1 VTVEIIPYRPE
12 LTPQLLQ
19 LQTNLW
25 GADIGLN
32 AAYFKWK
39 YLESP
44 YAGEPLIHLA
54 RSEGRIVGM
63 RGMFTTLWEAGG
75 GGPQLLPYADDLV
88 VDPEFRNRGVVRR
101 LMEANFEEGAAR
113 GFPFCLSLSAGQVT
127 YLSSLAAG
135 WRTVGDFQPV
145 GNFRALPL
153 QVERARVFL
162 DQHVSHRAALLL
174 GRAVKRPAFARLD
187 RVAPASPGPGSP
199 IVLGHEARPEAM
211 ADLVARLPWDGRIR
225 HVRDAAYFGWRFR
238 NPLRQYRFLFWVETG
253 GGLRGYLVLHH
264 RLGESSG
271 LQRVNLVDWEGTDDQ
286 VRAGLLDAVLR
297 WGRIPRLETWTAGV
311 PESARAHLRDLG
323 FERLSPQSQGR
334 WGHHLLVR
342 RLGHGPMTP
351 WGFGNRD
358 LLNMEDW
365 DLRMLYSM
373 AG

>member
-1 VTVEIIPYRPE
+1 VTVEIIPYRSE
-12 LTPQLLQ
+12 LTQALLQ

-32 AAYFKWK
+32 AAYLKWK
-39 YLESP
+39 YFESP

-54 RSEGRIVGM
+54 LSGGRVVGM
-63 RGMFTTLWEAGG
+63 RGMFATLWEAGG

-113 GFPFCLSLSAGQVT
+113 GFPFCLSLSASQIT
-127 YLSSLAAG
+127 FLSSVAAG
-135 WRTVGDFQPV
+135 WRAVGDYHPV
-145 GNFRALPL
+145 GYHRTLPL
-153 QVERARVFL
+153 HVERAGVFI
-162 DQHVSHRAALLL
+162 DRHVSHRAALLL
-174 GRAVKRPAFARLD
+174 RRVRRPAFARLD
-187 RVAPASPGPGSP
+187 RVAPPAPGPGSP
-199 IVLGHEARPEAM
+199 IVLGDEARPEAM

-238 NPLRQYRFLFWVETG
+238 NPLRQYRFLFWVETDG
-253 GGLRGYLVLHH
+253 ALRAYLVLHH
-264 RLGESSG
+264 RLGESTG

-286 VRAGLLDAVLR
+286 VRAGLLEAALR
-297 WGRIPRLETWTAGV
+297 WGRIPRLETWTAGLQ
-311 PESARAHLRDLG
+311 ESARAHLRALG
-323 FERLSPQSQGR
+323 FERASPQTQGR

-342 RLGHGPMTP
+342 RLGNGATTP

>member
-1 VTVEIIPYRPE
+1 MSVEITPYRPE

-25 GADIGLN
+25 DADIGRN
-32 AAYFKWK
+32 AEYLKWK
-39 YLESP
+39 YFESP

-54 RSEGRIVGM
+54 LSGGRVVGM
-63 RGMFTTLWEAGG
+63 RGMFATLWEAGG
-75 GGPQLLPYADDLV
+75 GRQLLPYADDLV

-135 WRTVGDFQPV
+135 WRAVGDFDPV
-145 GNFRALPL
+145 AYYRTLPL
-153 QVERARVFL
+153 QAERACALIERR
-162 DQHVSHRAALLL
+162 VSHRAALLL
-174 GRAVKRPAFARLD
+174 RRALGRPTFARLD
-187 RVAPASPGPGSP
+187 RVAPATPGPGSP
-199 IVLGHEARPEAM
+199 IVMGHEARPEAM

-238 NPLRQYRFLFWVETG
+238 NPLRQYRFLFWMETG
-253 GGLRGYLVLHH
+253 GALRGYMVLHR
-264 RLGESSG
+264 RLGVGRG
-271 LQRVNLVDWEGTDDQ
+271 LQRVNLVDWEGADDQ
-286 VRAGLLDAVLR
+286 VRAGLLDAAMR
-297 WGRIPRLETWTAGV
+297 WGRISRLETWTAGLQ
-311 PESARAHLRDLG
+311 ESARAHLRNLG
-323 FERLSPQSQGR
+323 FERLSPQAHGR

-342 RLGHGPMTP
+342 RLGNGAAETT

-358 LLNMEDW
+358 LLHLGDW